1 MRCIQLI
8 NLSLIVFCLICSC
21 ALTQAQTTSFTYQG
35 KLTDGGG
42 PANGPY
48 HLQVK
53 LFDTPALNSG
63 TQIGSTLTFD
73 GAQGNQPAVV
83 VTNGVFTVQLDFGAN
98 AFPGAD
104 RFLEIGV
111 KRPAD
116 SSYTPLTPR
125 QPVSSN
131 PYAIKSKNAATADT
145 ATNSTQLGGV
155 AANQYVQTNDSR
167 LSDARNPLSGS
178 ASYIQNG
185 TAPQPTSNFNISGNG
200 VLAGT
205 LRVAGNV
212 GIGTTASPNGLQAGV
227 SVSETPRGEDN
238 VRLGVSSG
246 TPRVILEDA
255 TFTQWQ
261 LDNFAGRFRIFTPG
275 IERFA
280 IDSSG
285 NVEVS
290 GNIKATGTVT
300 GPRTNMVTA
309 TAPITPGATP
319 TLVPGLSQTV
329 VVSGN
334 AKLLVHFGVSARR
347 GLCVGC
353 DASTAVIYVVLNGVV
368 ANEVRATVSPDS
380 QVHISGIWLMSV
392 AAGNHTV
399 EIKASTIG
407 ASVVYAGVQNSAPH
421 SNLIVQVIPE

>member
-1 MRCIQLI
+1 MLVCVVLG
-8 NLSLIVFCLICSC
+8 CSV
-21 ALTQAQTTSFTYQG
+21 ANAQTTSFTFQG
-35 KLTDGGG
+35 KLTDDGG
-42 PANGPY
+42 PANGAY

-125 QPVSSN
+125 QPVTSN
-131 PYAIKSKNAATADT
+131 PYAIKSKNAVNADT

-200 VLAGT
+200 VLGGT
-205 LRVAGNV
+205 LRVTGNV
-212 GIGTTASPNGLQAGV
+212 GIGTTASPNGLQTGV

-300 GPRTNMVTA
+300 GPRTNMVID
-309 TAPITPGATP
+309 TAPITPGETP

-334 AKLLVHFGVSARR
+334 AKLLVQFGVSALRTI
-347 GLCVGC
+347 CVGC
-353 DASTAVIYVVLNGVV
+353 NASTAIIDVVLNGSV
-368 ANEVRATVSPDS
+368 ANRVFATVAPSSD
-380 QVHISGIWLMSV
+380 VNISGSWLMSV
-392 AAGNHTV
+392 GAGNHTV
-399 EIKASTIG
+399 EIKAHTIG
-407 ASVVYAGVQNSAPH
+407 GSVLYGCANCAVH

>member
-1 MRCIQLI
+1 MSNQLR
-8 NLSLIVFCLICSC
+8 LLTMTVVVYLACS
-21 ALTQAQTTSFTYQG
+21 AAVLAQTTAFTYQG
-35 KLTDGGG
+35 KLSDGGT
-42 PANGPY
+42 PANGTY
-48 HLQVK
+48 DLQFK
-53 LFDTPALNSG
+53 LYDALADGNL
-63 TQIGSTLTFD
+63 QGSPNT
-73 GAQGNQPAVV
+73 
-83 VTNGVFTVQLDFGAN
+83 VTKTGVQVNAGVFTVQLDFGAN

-116 SSYTPLTPR
+116 SSYTPLAPR
-125 QPVSSN
+125 QPVTSN
-131 PYAIKSKNAATADT
+131 PYAIKSKNAVNADT

-185 TAPQPTSNFNISGNG
+185 TAPQSTSNFNISGNG
-200 VLAGT
+200 VLGGT
-205 LRVAGNV
+205 LRVTGNV
-212 GIGTTASPNGLQAGV
+212 GIGTTASPNGLQTGA

-300 GPRTNMVTA
+300 GPRTNMVLDTA
-309 TAPITPGATP
+309 QIAPDQTP

-329 VVSGN
+329 AVSGN
-334 AKLLVHFGVSARR
+334 AKLLVHFGVSALRTFC
-347 GLCVGC
+347 GGC
-353 DASTAVIYVVLNGVV
+353 NASTAVIDVVLNGGV
-368 ANEVRATVSPDS
+368 ANRVFTTVVPSSD
-380 QVHISGIWLMSV
+380 VHISGSWLMSV
-392 AAGNHTV
+392 GAGNHTV
-399 EIKASTIG
+399 EIKAHTIG
-407 ASVVYAGVQNSAPH
+407 GFVAYGCGTCAVR